1 MIYHDQGSCVPG
13 MQRWLHHTKINQ
25 CYTTM
30 KEENDYVSGCTKSIW
45 HKYPYMIL
53 KMFNKL
59 EKIPATQ

>member
-1 MIYHDQGSCVPG
+1 
-13 MQRWLHHTKINQ
+13 
-25 CYTTM
+25 M